1 MQPDLSQDYYSMYRN
16 LVVTFYDTAIFG
28 STVEQRSFEINAW
41 NCKRE
46 LKGLAAAID
55 TLNIEQGLILTY
67 DQEGSERI
75 G

>member
-1 MQPDLSQDYYSMYRN
+1 MGSVHLS
-16 LVVTFYDTAIFG
+16 
-28 STVEQRSFEINAW
+28 VEWSVFASAEERSFEINAW